1 MKQVFHGGILALQF
15 LTRIPL
21 RIECGTD
28 EKTLKWALRF
38 FPVSGLVIGACMF
51 VLFQLLNDILPAS
64 MLSLLL
70 ISVWVYLSGGLH
82 LDGVMDVAD
91 AAGSNGDVE
100 KKREILKDSRA
111 GSFAVLA
118 VIFLLGWKMAF
129 VHNLLAIDHS
139 GIYLI
144 VIPMLSRFQVLMH
157 LYGFK
162 AFQTGGLA
170 SFWKQHLSMKE
181 LIIAACWLL
190 PFMAFNWIVCMM
202 FLLQLLFCFLFGR
215 WSEKQFQGINGD
227 TAGASIE
234 GAEIW
239 NLGVL
244 FSFFLFGM
252 V

>member
-38 FPVSGLVIGACMF
+38 FPVSGLAIGTCMF
-51 VLFQLLNDILPAS
+51 VLFQLLNDLLPAS
-64 MLSLLL
+64 ILSLLL

-118 VIFLLGWKMAF
+118 VIFLLGWKMTF

-162 AFQTGGLA
+162 AFQTGGMA
-170 SFWKQHLSMKE
+170 SYWKQHLSMKE

-190 PFMAFNWIVCMM
+190 PFMAFNWLVCMM
-202 FLLQLLFCFLFGR
+202 FLLQILFCFLFGR

>member
-1 MKQVFHGGILALQF
+1 MKQVFYGGILALQF

-28 EKTLKWALRF
+28 EKTVKWALRF
-38 FPVSGLVIGACMF
+38 FPASGLIIGACIF
-51 VLFQLLNDILPAS
+51 LLFQLLNDILPAS

-70 ISVWVYLSGGLH
+70 ISAWVYLSGGLH

-91 AAGSNGDVE
+91 AAGSNGDVH
-100 KKREILKDSRA
+100 KKRAILKDSRA

-118 VIFLLGWKMAF
+118 VIFLLGWKLVT
-129 VHNLLAIDHS
+129 VHHLLPLDQT
-139 GIYLI
+139 GMYLI

-162 AFQTGGLA
+162 TFQTGGMA

-190 PFMAFNWIVCMM
+190 PFMAFNGIVGLM
-202 FLLQLLFCFLFGR
+202 FLLQILFCFLFGR
-215 WSEKQFQGINGD
+215 WSQKQFDGINGD

-244 FSFFLFGM
+244 YSFFLFGM